1 MECAFRGSEWKEGE
15 RKSGSFL
22 VPVSFSCPSPDLLP
36 QETVDPKKNVAESHV
51 SLCSRGGK
59 KGEQMLSINRKS
71 GNECKK

>member
-1 MECAFRGSEWKEGE
+1 MCFSGVRVEGRRE
-15 RKSGSFL
+15 KSGSFL
-22 VPVSFSCPSPDLLP
+22 VPVSFSLPSPDLPP